1 MEALRRKRHGKSPL
15 VGRWAHNIIRR
26 QDSRLLIMLRAIHRV
41 ADAALYA
48 PRQSRYTHMR
58 VQSVVEQRYLHSEHT
73 NSVIRLVGLSLWTF
87 VHFCDKFIRNMVS
100 TKMADVP
107 NVGHSV
113 AAMRQYN
120 VSNPF
125 HDYSIFKFLKIKSR
139 PDFPRL
145 SRLHDAFLIH
155 TLAKSATSGTRLYP
169 HTLGVSTHALARS
182 ATVL

>member
-1 MEALRRKRHGKSPL
+1 M
-15 VGRWAHNIIRR
+15 
-26 QDSRLLIMLRAIHRV
+26 RL
-41 ADAALYA
+41 
-48 PRQSRYTHMR
+48 
-58 VQSVVEQRYLHSEHT
+58 QSVVEQRYVHSLHT

-182 ATVL
+182 ATKVVGRMSRTREVSTHALARSATVL